1 MKKYIYGNWKMN
13 KDINETIAY
22 ANEFNNLIKSVA
34 SNVCVGIAI
43 PYINLAK
50 ACETFNLANITIL
63 AENISEHESGAYT
76 SQISIP
82 MIKSLGVKQTLIGH
96 SEVRQYLSESDELLN
111 KKIHACLNNNV
122 VPVICIGETLQQFE
136 NGTTEQVVIKQLDTC
151 LANIKHEQCANI
163 IIAYEPVWAIGTG
176 KTATS
181 EIIKK
186 VHLII
191 RNHLIKLFGQSA
203 MGIPLLYGGS
213 VTVTT
218 ASDIL
223 RIENVNGL
231 LIGGA
236 SLKPDVFN
244 QIIKIASC

>member
-1 MKKYIYGNWKMN
+1 MN

-22 ANEFNNLIKSVA
+22 ANEFNNLVKSVA
-34 SNVCVGIAI
+34 NNVCVGIAI

-96 SEVRQYLSESDELLN
+96 SEVRQYLNETDELLN
-111 KKIHACLNNNV
+111 KKIHACLNNNI
-122 VPVICIGETLQQFE
+122 VPVVCIGETLQQFE

-163 IIAYEPVWAIGTG
+163 IIAYEPV
-176 KTATS
+176 
-181 EIIKK
+181 
-186 VHLII
+186 
-191 RNHLIKLFGQSA
+191 
-203 MGIPLLYGGS
+203 
-213 VTVTT
+213 
-218 ASDIL
+218 
-223 RIENVNGL
+223 
-231 LIGGA
+231 
-236 SLKPDVFN
+236 
-244 QIIKIASC
+244 